1 MEATQDRSFWNVKR
15 IAQTIF
21 GLAVFLAVLFGPAGT
36 FNWPAAWALLIAYL
50 AWMAVLIGVL
60 IRRDPGLVRER
71 SSSMQLAG
79 AREKVFLWGIG
90 GLEIATVVVAG
101 LTVRFGWPTPA
112 PWLQAAGWVG
122 MTLAAL
128 FATWA
133 LLSNTFASEVV
144 RIQEE
149 RGHAVVTTG
158 PYHYVRHPMYTGIV
172 VLGPG
177 MALGLGSLWA
187 LIPALLFSLAFVYR
201 TASEDRLLQRDLSG
215 YAEYVQQVRYRLV
228 PGIW

>member
-1 MEATQDRSFWNVKR
+1 
-15 IAQTIF
+15 
-21 GLAVFLAVLFGPAGT
+21 
-36 FNWPAAWALLIAYL
+36 
-50 AWMAVLIGVL
+50 
-60 IRRDPGLVRER
+60 
-71 SSSMQLAG
+71 MQLADT
-79 AREKVFLWGIG
+79 REKVFLWGIG

-112 PWLQAAGWVG
+112 PWLQAVGWVA

-133 LLSNTFASEVV
+133 LLSNTFASEVT
-144 RIQEE
+144 RIQAE
-149 RGHAVVTTG
+149 RGHTVVTTG
-158 PYHYVRHPMYTGIV
+158 PYRYVRHPMYTGIV

-201 TASEDRLLQRDLSG
+201 TASEDRLLQRDLPG
-215 YAEYVQQVRYRLV
+215 YVEYARWVRYRLL

>member
-1 MEATQDRSFWNVKR
+1 METTNVQPFWNLKT

-21 GLAVFLAVLFGPAGT
+21 GLGVFVAVLFAPAGT

-50 AWMAVLIGVL
+50 VWMAGLIAVL

-71 SSSMQLAG
+71 SSSMQKADTG
-79 AREKVFLWGIG
+79 QRIFLWSIG

-101 LTVRFGWPTPA
+101 LTVRFGWAMPA
-112 PWLQAAGWVG
+112 PWLRVVGWVA
-122 MTLAAL
+122 MSLAASL
-128 FATWA
+128 ATWA
-133 LLSNTFASEVV
+133 LLSNTFASEVIC
-144 RIQEE
+144 IQAE
-149 RGHAVVTTG
+149 RGHAVVTSG

-187 LIPALLFSLAFVYR
+187 LIPALLFSLAFVLR
-201 TASEDRLLQRDLSG
+201 TASEDRLLQRDLPG
-215 YAEYVQQVRYRLV
+215 YADYAQQVCYRLV